1 MHPIFMSFRFLLY
14 YGILMA
20 GELAREH
27 EALQPIL
34 LKRPGNMEFTPFIV
48 SRIFG
53 GKSDIAVVGVI
64 PYI

>member
-1 MHPIFMSFRFLLY
+1 
-14 YGILMA
+14 MA